1 MVFFMWL
8 RAREEGRY
16 NIRANSVAP
25 RMIDGGL
32 FHRIEKQVQPK
43 VIHAMRHQTLIPELA
58 VETFVSPV
66 LPGLAWIDQRGL
78 DAFINDPAQ

>member
-1 MVFFMWL
+1 
-8 RAREEGRY
+8 
-16 NIRANSVAP
+16 
-25 RMIDGGL
+25 
-32 FHRIEKQVQPK
+32 
-43 VIHAMRHQTLIPELA
+43 MRHQTLIPELA